1 MCWLQAANYQK
12 RYIESEVRTRRAA
25 MDSFDQMNSSLISA
39 NIDLQVH
46 TQCGH
51 CQLTKACFLSRE
63 IHDILVNFWM

>member
-46 TQCGH
+46 TQWSLPTDKGLFCPEKFM
-51 CQLTKACFLSRE
+51 TF
-63 IHDILVNFWM
+63 LVNFWM